1 MLARARKTAFV
12 QLDGGAYNGP
22 LAMCDSQER
31 LATIARRAGHVI
43 RRAQGKGIAVVL
55 SVRPKVAELLF
66 QLYGRPLHPELFQVC
81 QTHRVQRGDYE
92 AKIDITTAGHVVTW
106 RYRGLTLTEVATS
119 SNQPLP
125 ERRRLMS
132 YRLRGERIDRV
143 ECRCNVAYDMSFQL
157 EPVDPEVFWT
167 FQHELARDGERQGL
181 FHQFKTSGRISMG
194 AISYINFEAR
204 NRNLLIQA
212 FHTFP
217 EDCAIVKSQSL
228 FQLP

>member
-1 MLARARKTAFV
+1 M
-12 QLDGGAYNGP
+12 
-22 LAMCDSQER
+22 
-31 LATIARRAGHVI
+31 
-43 RRAQGKGIAVVL
+43 L
-55 SVRPKVAELLF
+55 SVRPKVAELVF
-66 QLYGRPLHPELFQVC
+66 QLYGRPLHPELFEVC
-81 QTHRVQRGDYE
+81 QSQRVERGDYQ

-106 RYRGLTLTEVATS
+106 RYRGLTLTEVATTT
-119 SNQPLP
+119 NQPLP

-143 ECRCNVAYDMSFQL
+143 ECRSNVAYDMSFQL

-194 AISYINFEAR
+194 AISYVNFEAR
-204 NRNLLIQA
+204 NQNLLVQA
-212 FHTFP
+212 FHTLP